1 MDSVF
6 PCTFFNTPEGCK
18 FTAEEC
24 KRPHVLKCTH
34 PGCRRAKIDRTHT
47 AANCRNRVEVVKNPL
62 KSRVE
67 ESKRLVCDRVIVLVE
82 KILNTKRVTSKSNPT
97 PGKVTG
103 MFFEGLTLAQLVD
116 LLSDEEFLIDC
127 IQDAVNVLDAS
138 AALT

>member
-18 FTAEEC
+18 FSAEEC

-34 PGCRRAKIDRTHT
+34 PGCRRSKIDRTHT

-67 ESKRLVCDRVIVLVE
+67 EAKKEVCNRVIELVAKLLE
-82 KILNTKRVTSKSNPT
+82 KRVVSKSKPT

-103 MFFEGLTLAQLVD
+103 MFFEGLTLAQLVE
-116 LLSDEEFLIDC
+116 LLSDEVFLIDC
-127 IQDAVNVLDAS
+127 IQDAVNVLDAA
-138 AALT
+138 AALST